1 MEVTNASGQKVSLLN
16 GEHPTHFSYPRP
28 KSHSYSRKSS
38 CSTQMSRDESDSPL
52 TSRKPSPTFSAT
64 ATPQLSRFD
73 STSSQGTLN
82 TPSPMTPNYTLE
94 PMDQTKTVAP
104 SRDTYYRPSEPY
116 YAPMPQMQDATSQ
129 PYYNLA
135 LRQANDLLMDE
146 AYPPLNESQL
156 QTHFAFPS
164 SELVT
169 PISPRSS
176 LQTPITAIPASTS
189 QATST
194 AATSSN
200 PKLSTKKKYP
210 CPHAQIYSCIDTFT
224 TSGHAARHGKKH
236 TGEKNI
242 HCPTCDKAFTRKDN
256 MKQHERTHKTGS
268 DSSSSSKAPTVATAA
283 SSNSLVSSE
292 SRENHNASRKRIKTA
307 RSNSTTVAPL
317 SLVPKTST
325 ETADGDAEDDEAEY
339 QADTSDRPHRR
350 RPGLTESLRYS
361 TLSIDTR
368 LAERSRPTLD
378 RTITDDS
385 QDGEGESPGLDALAM
400 AASGMSS

>member
-1 MEVTNASGQKVSLLN
+1 MEVTNASGRKVSLLN
-16 GEHPTHFSYPRP
+16 DEHPTHLPYPRP
-28 KSHSYSRKSS
+28 KSHSDSRKSS

-64 ATPQLSRFD
+64 AAPQLSRFD
-73 STSSQGTLN
+73 STSSQGTLH
-82 TPSPMTPNYTLE
+82 TPSPMTPNYTFE
-94 PMDQTKTVAP
+94 PMDQTKTVTP
-104 SRDTYYRPSEPY
+104 SRDTNYRSNEPY
-116 YAPMPQMQDATSQ
+116 YAPMPQMQDAGSQ

-135 LRQANDLLMDE
+135 MRHANDLLMDE

-156 QTHFAFPS
+156 QSHFAFPL
-164 SELVT
+164 SELDT
-169 PISPRSS
+169 PISLQSS
-176 LQTPITAIPASTS
+176 SQTPAATIPASTN
-189 QATST
+189 QASST
-194 AATSSN
+194 VATSSN
-200 PKLSTKKKYP
+200 PQSSIKKKYP
-210 CPHAQIYSCIDTFT
+210 CPHAQVFSCTDTFT

-268 DSSSSSKAPTVATAA
+268 DSSSSSRAPTVAT
-283 SSNSLVSSE
+283 VSSSISLIPSE
-292 SRENHNASRKRIKTA
+292 ARENHNASRKRIKTA
-307 RSNSTTVAPL
+307 RSNSTTAPL
-317 SLVPKTST
+317 PFVPETST
-325 ETADGDAEDDEAEY
+325 EAVDGDAEDDEAEY
-339 QADTSDRPHRR
+339 QANMSDRSHGR
-350 RPGLTESLRYS
+350 RPGFTEPMPYS

-368 LAERSRPTLD
+368 LAEGSRPNFD